1 MKNTAI
7 LGIQWGDEGKG
18 KIVHMLSENAD
29 LVCRYQGGNN
39 AGHTVITGG
48 KKIVLH
54 LIPSGIIK
62 EGKTCIIGNGVVLNP
77 YAFKEELE
85 MLKNMG
91 IEYDGRLFI
100 SNRTHLI
107 MPYHIE
113 LDGVNEET
121 KGIGTTKRGIGP
133 AYTFKYAR
141 TGIRVCDLFEK
152 NYLDSMID
160 VILKDVNIVLKASGR
175 EEVEKKDV
183 LTTIE
188 EFKEILSPFIADTNK
203 MLYDFVNNGKNILFE
218 GAQGALLDVDFGTYP
233 YVTSSNPTIGGVFTG
248 LGISQRAVNNIIGIS
263 KAYTTRVGSGPFPT
277 ELKSEIGELIRKK
290 GGEFGASTGRPRR
303 CGWFDSVAVK
313 YAAMIC
319 GVDTIAMT
327 KFDILDGF
335 ESIKVCTAYEIDGK
349 MREDFPANSAE
360 LERAKPIYKDFAG
373 WEKTAGIDKYEDLPQ
388 NAKDYIKNLEE
399 IIGVD
404 ISIISNGPDEK
415 QTIIRNN
422 NIV

>member
-349 MREDFPANSAE
+349 MRENFPANSAE